1 MLKEE
6 ALRYIE
12 NLKWL
17 KGFDNTKIGVKS
29 VAEIFDEIA
38 EMINDAWFSVKDR
51 LPEAKGTYLVYAPGY
66 KRGSSRGQPNHN
78 GIMFSYWNGNAWSIE
93 LAGGYRYLKPLVK
106 YWTMLPEPPEVNE

>member
-29 VAEIFDEIA
+29 VAEILDEIA
-38 EMINDAWFSVKDR
+38 EMINDGWFSVKDK
-51 LPEAKGTYLVYAPGY
+51 LPEENGEYLIVTDDRVTAAYYEHGRRKSEWTDYFEGY
-66 KRGSSRGQPNHN
+66 INFEPTHW
-78 GIMFSYWNGNAWSIE
+78 M
-93 LAGGYRYLKPLVK
+93 PL
-106 YWTMLPEPPEVNE
+106 PAPPEKSKGE